1 MGFLDKFTDSV
12 EKFIQKVIYPKVDQ
26 KMRQAGQAW
35 VSEATRLVPVDTG
48 QLRDSI
54 GFIYDQDKKR
64 LTLYA
69 DKHYAVFVEF
79 GTRFHRAQPFMRPAL
94 RAIGKGPS
102 GVTTE
107 VQFTMIPEKYI
118 KKAKHY
124 THSRIGSHK
133 IQFGHR
139 STSR

>member
-54 GFIYDQDKKR
+54 GFIYEQKKMR

-69 DKHYAVFVEF
+69 DKHYAIFVEF
-79 GTRFHRAQPFMRPAL
+79 GTRLHPAQPFMRPAL
-94 RAIGKGPS
+94 KAIGKGPS

-118 KKAKHY
+118 KKTKHY